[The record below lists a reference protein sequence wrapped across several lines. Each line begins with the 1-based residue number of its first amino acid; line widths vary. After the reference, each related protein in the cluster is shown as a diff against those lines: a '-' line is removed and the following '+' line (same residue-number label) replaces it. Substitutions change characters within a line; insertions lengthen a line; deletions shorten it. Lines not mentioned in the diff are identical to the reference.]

1 MFLSASA
8 CHGVDTQRWVIK
20 CGPTHGI
27 KTRTPLSPCREQA
40 RSKVAVVATFRLTW
54 GVFKTTAIPHQTNY
68 KGTSGNRTRANMF
81 SDIPQQ
87 TECTAR
93 VEKPELEETRL

>member
-1 MFLSASA
+1 M
-8 CHGVDTQRWVIK
+8 
-20 CGPTHGI
+20 
-27 KTRTPLSPCREQA
+27 
-40 RSKVAVVATFRLTW
+40 AVVATFRPTW
-54 GVFKTTAIPHQTNY
+54 KVFKTTAIPHQTNY

-93 VEKPELEETRL
+93 VEKPALEETRLWDRERKLAFPSAPRGAALGGRGPRSSWAGDPGPG